1 MGKNN
6 KFIDSKKLPLVTV
19 YITNYNYGKY
29 IDQSIK
35 SVLNQTL
42 QNFELI
48 IIDDGSKDG
57 SRNIINK
64 YKNNSK
70 VIIIFQKNKGLI
82 VSNNLALRLAKG
94 KYLMRLDSDDWL
106 DTNAL
111 EIMSNFLE
119 RNEKVG
125 LVFPD
130 YHEVDIN
137 GDIIRT
143 VQRHNFKKVK
153 MFDQPSHGACTM
165 IRKENLKN
173 IGGYDEEFNCQDGYY
188 LWLQFVKKYLVRN
201 INLPLFYYRQHEKN
215 LSKNVN
221 KILFNRSKIINKFY
235 KQEKKEKNNKKNILA
250 IVPIRGLKVNPYSYV
265 LQKIRK
271 TPLVFYTIETLI
283 KCNSVK
289 KIIITS
295 PDQKLLSIIKKKFNS
310 KKIIYIIR
318 PLSLSKINT
327 EKEKTFKYVL
337 KQKKIKK
344 IKHDYVLD
352 MSYYTPYLSVSSIET
367 ALNTLRVFKADMVI
381 PVIEEIN
388 LLFKHDGTG
397 LKRIIKNS
405 NLKLERDLI
414 FKQIYGFNL
423 FKKSKI
429 FKDLEDL
436 KISHIIL
443 SSRESIEAVTDENI
457 KLLNSI

>member
-29 IDQSIK
+29 IDQCIK

-295 PDQKLLSIIKKKFNS
+295 PDQKLLSIIKKK
-310 KKIIYIIR
+310 I
-318 PLSLSKINT
+318 
-327 EKEKTFKYVL
+327 
-337 KQKKIKK
+337 
-344 IKHDYVLD
+344 
-352 MSYYTPYLSVSSIET
+352 
-367 ALNTLRVFKADMVI
+367 
-381 PVIEEIN
+381 
-388 LLFKHDGTG
+388 
-397 LKRIIKNS
+397 
-405 NLKLERDLI
+405 
-414 FKQIYGFNL
+414 
-423 FKKSKI
+423 
-429 FKDLEDL
+429 
-436 KISHIIL
+436 
-443 SSRESIEAVTDENI
+443 
-457 KLLNSI
+457 